1 MAQESEV
8 EVDIVRESDPRFVL
22 VTGAGRSGTSTVA
35 GSLHFLGLHL
45 PFPVLGTNKSN
56 PRGFYESKW
65 AIDFHKKI
73 FDRAMIDT
81 FDARPWA
88 LDDIEKSLKPSDQA
102 EVEGWLREQAAKAP
116 QMVVKD
122 PRSAWMPRLWADAAA
137 AAGMPT
143 GYVAMLRHPAEVVSS
158 RATYY
163 AKGDEVAVRRYQVM
177 SIARW
182 VNANLICERKTRGV
196 GRCFVRYDAL
206 ISDWRSTLEVVR
218 KDLDLTF
225 NADLT
230 SSDRHPVDEF
240 VDPSL
245 RRHEVT
251 WGEIDVPA
259 NLQEIAEETW
269 VQLGVLSDNH
279 GQDDDAHKRL
289 DELSDVYAALFR
301 DASAIANDDA
311 VAAGKR
317 SRRKAIRET
326 RTKVESRL
334 RDGAGD
340 RAGPCRSPVL
350 ADTGDAGAGDRRQSQ
365 ARRQESRPPLAILRS
380 GRGLTC
386 RCRRPRRTS
395 SPGSPPCR
403 PPRSREASW
412 AAPRCC

>member
-1 MAQESEV
+1 
-8 EVDIVRESDPRFVL
+8 
-22 VTGAGRSGTSTVA
+22 
-35 GSLHFLGLHL
+35 
-45 PFPVLGTNKSN
+45 
-56 PRGFYESKW
+56 
-65 AIDFHKKI
+65 
-73 FDRAMIDT
+73 MIDT

-116 QMVVKD
+116 QIVVKD
-122 PRSAWMPRLWADAAA
+122 PRSAWMPRFWADAAA

-218 KDLDLTF
+218 QDLDLTF

-251 WGEIDVPA
+251 WDEIDVPA

-269 VQLGVLSDNH
+269 VQLGVLSANH
-279 GQDDDAHKRL
+279 GQDDEAHKRL

-311 VAAGKR
+311 VAAGKH

-326 RTKVESRL
+326 RTKLEDRL
-334 RDGAGD
+334 RTA
-340 RAGPCRSPVL
+340 
-350 ADTGDAGAGDRRQSQ
+350 
-365 ARRQESRPPLAILRS
+365 QESEPVPAA
-380 GRGLTC
+380 
-386 RCRRPRRTS
+386 PQS
-395 SPGSPPCR
+395 SPTLVARARGIAGR
-403 PPRSREASW
+403 AKRAVRN
-412 AAPRCC
+412 RVRR

>member
-1 MAQESEV
+1 MGHRVPQE
-8 EVDIVRESDPRFVL
+8 DLRPGDDR
-22 VTGAGRSGTSTVA
+22 
-35 GSLHFLGLHL
+35 HL
-45 PFPVLGTNKSN
+45 
-56 PRGFYESKW
+56 R
-65 AIDFHKKI
+65 
-73 FDRAMIDT
+73 RAT
-81 FDARPWA
+81 RAF
-88 LDDIEKSLKPSDQA
+88 DDIEKSLKPSDQA
-102 EVEGWLREQAAKAP
+102 EVEGWLREQAAEAP

-206 ISDWRSTLEVVR
+206 ISDWRSTLDVVR

-289 DELSDVYAALFR
+289 DASDVYAALFR

-334 RDGAGD
+334 RTAQET
-340 RAGPCRSPVL
+340 GPVPVSSPVL
-350 ADTGDAGAGDRRQSQ
+350 ADTGDPGAGDRRQSQ
-365 ARRQESRPPLAILRS
+365 ARRQESRPPLAMLRS

-386 RCRRPRRTS
+386 RCRRRRRTS

-403 PPRSREASW
+403 RPARPAAAR
-412 AAPRCC
+412 AAPGCC

>member
-8 EVDIVRESDPRFVL
+8 EVDIVREADPRFVL
-22 VTGAGRSGTSTVA
+22 ITGAGRSGTSTVA

-102 EVEGWLREQAAKAP
+102 EVEAWLREQAVNAP

-122 PRSAWMPRLWADAAA
+122 PRSAWLPRLWADAAT

-182 VNANLICERKTRGV
+182 VNANLICERKTRGLP
-196 GRCFVRYDAL
+196 RSFVRYDSL
-206 ISDWRSTLEVVR
+206 IADWRSTLEVVR
-218 KDLDLTF
+218 QDLDLTF

-230 SSDRHPVDEF
+230 SSEPHPVDEF

-245 RRHEVT
+245 RRHEAT
-251 WGEIDVPA
+251 WAEIDVPS
-259 NLQEIAEETW
+259 NLQEVAEETW
-269 VQLGVLSDNH
+269 VQVGVLADNH

-301 DASAIANDDA
+301 DASAIAHDES
-311 VAAGKR
+311 VATGKR
-317 SRRKAIRET
+317 SRRKAVRET
-326 RTKVESRL
+326 RTKLQNQQQVGQAQQTPAPQPAPGVVTRL
-334 RDGAGD
+334 REVAG
-340 RAGPCRSPVL
+340 RAKRAVTSRV
-350 ADTGDAGAGDRRQSQ
+350 RR
-365 ARRQESRPPLAILRS
+365 
-380 GRGLTC
+380 
-386 RCRRPRRTS
+386 
-395 SPGSPPCR
+395 
-403 PPRSREASW
+403 
-412 AAPRCC
+412 